1 MTSFTT
7 FRRRKARVGKINGA
21 VKRPLNT
28 SHLFSFHEICGREH
42 VVSIVNQFLRKNIL
56 NDTKIKLLKLF
67 CKFLRIGLTMEH
79 RSSHEENTFDRIRF
93 AGNGSLERN
102 LKSCGCFRINDLVDA
117 LFFSHLPSF
126 AVGTFA
132 CRNTGDLEAGPD
144 CYNQTSRNIYIAV
157 HRVGN
162 ADQLIQ
168 LNVGSVLRGVP
179 AVIDHTF

>member
-1 MTSFTT
+1 VTSFTT

-56 NDTKIKLLKLF
+56 NDTKLKLLKLF

-117 LFFSHLPSF
+117 LFFSHPPSF
-126 AVGTFA
+126 PIRTFSLGDT
-132 CRNTGDLEAGPD
+132 RNLQTGS
-144 CYNQTSRNIYIAV
+144 SRNNHSAGYIDVAV
-157 HRVGN
+157 K
-162 ADQLIQ
+162 
-168 LNVGSVLRGVP
+168 GVC
-179 AVIDHTF
+179 DRD